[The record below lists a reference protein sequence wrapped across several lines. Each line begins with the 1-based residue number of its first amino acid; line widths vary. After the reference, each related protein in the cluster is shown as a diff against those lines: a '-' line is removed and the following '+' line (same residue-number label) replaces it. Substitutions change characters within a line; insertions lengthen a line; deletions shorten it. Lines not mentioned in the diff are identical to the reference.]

1 MAQKVRFTPLG
12 TLLSLV
18 LIVGLILLGS
28 YLITG
33 KSPSLDQLTGLFG
46 KKGGTQQSSET
57 TQADASRER
66 TSDRAETRSET
77 RPESR
82 SETRSENRSETQT
95 GTRSEASPSTAG
107 SRTGVLEKIR
117 STGVVRVG
125 MEDEAP
131 PMDFLVDGK
140 RDGFDVRMAEKI
152 AMHLGAQRVEYVET
166 YYDELPDLLRAG
178 EIDLMMG
185 GYVPDPG
192 LDKIDWSEG
201 YLDFG
206 LCLIV
211 RQGSAVKEPQ
221 HLSGK
226 KVGIYTD
233 PAAKEWVETNV
244 SGVTIQEFD
253 GTGWLGHLD
262 RGEVDAVIYDYPF
275 AVEEVKQFPRLRIV
289 KLNLNASAYSVGV
302 PAGNYDL
309 LDAVN
314 AAIRQTTASPEFET
328 LVKRF
333 FKSEQLQVQALPAG
347 ARTYEVKSGDTLSTI
362 AEARLGSASAWPQ
375 LWELNKSRLA
385 NPHLIEVGF
394 KLQLP

>member
-1 MAQKVRFTPLG
+1 
-12 TLLSLV
+12 
-18 LIVGLILLGS
+18 
-28 YLITG
+28 
-33 KSPSLDQLTGLFG
+33 
-46 KKGGTQQSSET
+46 
-57 TQADASRER
+57 
-66 TSDRAETRSET
+66 
-77 RPESR
+77 
-82 SETRSENRSETQT
+82 
-95 GTRSEASPSTAG
+95 
-107 SRTGVLEKIR
+107 
-117 STGVVRVG
+117 
-125 MEDEAP
+125 
-131 PMDFLVDGK
+131 MDFLVDGK

-152 AMHLGAQRVEYVET
+152 ATHLGVQRVEYVET

-211 RQGSAVKEPQ
+211 RQGSAVKELH
-221 HLSGK
+221 HLAGK

-233 PAAKEWVETNV
+233 PAAREWVESNV
-244 SGVTIQEFD
+244 EGVTIQEFD
-253 GTGWLGHLD
+253 GTGWLQNLD
-262 RGEVDAVIYDYPF
+262 RGDVDAVIYDYPF

-314 AAIRQTTASPEFET
+314 AAIEQITEGPDFET

-333 FKSEQLQVQALPAG
+333 FKSEQVQVQALPAG
-347 ARTYEVKSGDTLSTI
+347 ATTYEVKPGDTLSKI
-362 AEARLGSASAWPQ
+362 AEARLGSAAAWPQ

-394 KLQLP
+394 KLQMP